1 MSQHSAII
9 RSCAA
14 TNAAY
19 MLETPAGTAGYPAV
33 VNLYAK
39 IAAESLVLAAAWDEG
54 GSCPPHDPAVDA
66 FWCGVAHWSATFFHD
81 VIQWWV
87 ERRRSSTDIE
97 PVGALGKAK
106 ASDLLDAREVFY
118 RPHQEFATWLRFA
131 ERPTYR
137 IRPRAIDS
145 PARIILEH
153 DAAWTIG
160 VIKLTARWGLVRH
173 LKDLPALWQSVALV
187 RRLRSFP
194 NDAALTYLHSD
205 LEFLERLFSNFP
217 FSAEARAV
225 LHVFLERARHEMERT
240 VARLDQHD
248 TMRHK
253 G

>member
-19 MLETPAGTAGYPAV
+19 MLETPAGTAGAYPAV
-33 VNLYAK
+33 AILYRK
-39 IAAESLVLAAAWDEG
+39 IAAASLILAAAWDEG
-54 GSCPPHDPAVDA
+54 QPCLPHDPAVDA
-66 FWCGVAHWSATFFHD
+66 FWCGVAHWSNIFFVD

-87 ERRRSSTDIE
+87 GGSDKLRHDG
-97 PVGALGKAK
+97 VLGLGSAHL
-106 ASDLLDAREVFY
+106 AEARDLFY
-118 RPHQEFATWLRFA
+118 RPHQKFATWLRYDEPLVEPD

-137 IRPRAIDS
+137 IRPRPIDS

-173 LKDLPALWQSVALV
+173 LTDLPALWQSIALV

-205 LEFLERLFSNFP
+205 LEFLEQLFAHFP
-217 FSAEARAV
+217 FDINTRTV
-225 LHVFLERARHEMERT
+225 LHVFLGRAREEMERGLW
-240 VARLDQHD
+240 APGR
-248 TMRHK
+248 
-253 G
+253 